1 MRKRVKDLLLA
12 FAAVVLYALFVW
24 VVSDGEEPRPVEL
37 SEPSPERVS
46 RPGLAAIPSDLIYE
60 VISEDTFL
68 DERRSLDVR
77 LSHPVDESGLEALA
91 WELKGRES
99 RSFNRTFIVYYLPEM
114 PVDEGGWA
122 TSHFRPDLVV
132 RILGIEAGA
141 ESRLSALRSE
151 HGDDLLGAWEN
162 NQVGSASTFAL
173 IQPTQGFSIIQIYP
187 DGSARRIPVNEV
199 ASRRGRRFED
209 PENRFGE
216 FYLLREGRFELHDT
230 EGLVFFA
237 LPLSD

>member
-1 MRKRVKDLLLA
+1 MTKRVKGLLPA
-12 FAAVVLYALFVW
+12 FAGVVLYALVLW
-24 VVSDGEEPRPVEL
+24 AGSDGEEPRQVEV

-46 RPGLAAIPSDLIYE
+46 EPGLAAIPPDLIYE
-60 VISEDTFL
+60 VISEDTFQ

-77 LSHPVDESGLEALA
+77 LSHPVDENVLEALA

-99 RSFNRTFIVYYLPEM
+99 RSFNRTYIVYYLPEM

-151 HGDDLLGAWEN
+151 YGDDLLGAWEN

-173 IQPTQGFSIIQIYP
+173 IQSPEGFLIIQIYP
-187 DGSARRIPVNEV
+187 DGSARTIAVNEV
-199 ASRRGRRFED
+199 ATVAGRRFED

-216 FYLLREGRFELHDT
+216 FYLLRGGRFELHDT

>member
-12 FAAVVLYALFVW
+12 LAAVVLYALFVW
-24 VVSDGEEPRPVEL
+24 VVSDGEEPRQVEV

-46 RPGLAAIPSDLIYE
+46 EPSLAAIPSDLIYE
-60 VISEDTFL
+60 VVSEDTFQ

-77 LSHPVDESGLEALA
+77 LSHPVDESVLEALA
-91 WELKGRES
+91 WELKGRDS
-99 RSFNRTFIVYYLPEM
+99 RSFNRTYIVYYLPGM

-151 HGDDLLGAWEN
+151 YGDDLLGAWEN
-162 NQVGSASTFAL
+162 NQVGSASTFVL
-173 IQPTQGFSIIQIYP
+173 IQSPQGFSIIQIYP
-187 DGSARRIPVNEV
+187 DGSARRIPVNEI
-199 ASRRGRRFED
+199 ATAAGRRFED
-209 PENRFGE
+209 PKNRFGE

-230 EGLVFFA
+230 EGLVFTA